1 MKNTKIKQ
9 TLFLSLLSSVL
20 LLCTQFVVYN
30 IRIPLN
36 GDETLIVK
44 RISNSKIL
52 TDGIFKFDADNIEHD
67 TTCCFINTSLDQEL
81 IEVKEQISTDRKAK
95 RTIGTLP
102 ITDRKKLYEY
112 LKHLKDANYR
122 YIILDISLDKGIDHE
137 YNDSLVDLISKM
149 DRICIVK
156 SKDKDL
162 LDPKL
167 ENKSGFVSYSKT
179 PDVSDFVKFELYH
192 NENGKIEYSLPF
204 KAYCEITGASIT
216 PYGFFAIEKG
226 EDRELINRCVYPI
239 FDKKFTPKSKS
250 ANKSANYKNSI
261 LNHEIYHNLGI
272 LFKDL
277 ETNDKRIKTI
287 SENRIVVIGNFSELE
302 KSDRHNTYV
311 GEQPGAYIL
320 YSILQNLLNNR
331 HKALHLWLV
340 LLIVLLYF
348 LISFCIIQRVSIFVP
363 EKIMKH
369 EMLFDILGFTTF
381 GFLFLSIAIILY
393 LSYQITFLAWIPT
406 LWFTLLSKFSKLY
419 HQK

>member
-30 IRIPLN
+30 IGIPLN

-44 RISNSKIL
+44 RISNSKFLTERIL
-52 TDGIFKFDADNIEHD
+52 KFDTDNIVRD
-67 TTCCFINTSLDQEL
+67 TACCFINTSLDQEL
-81 IEVKEQISTDRKAK
+81 IEVKERISPDAERI
-95 RTIGTLP
+95 IGTLP

-122 YIILDISLDKGIDHE
+122 YIILDIPLDKGIDHE

-149 DRICIVK
+149 DRIGIVK
-156 SKDKDL
+156 SKDKEL

-167 ENKSGFVSYSKT
+167 ENKSGFVTYSKT

-192 NENGKIEYSLPF
+192 SENGKLKYSLPF

-216 PYGFFAIEKG
+216 PYGSFALENG
-226 EDRELINRCVYPI
+226 GNRELINRCVYPI
-239 FDKKFTPKSKS
+239 FDKRLTYKTVDKSIKDPNTDS
-250 ANKSANYKNSI
+250 NRLIYK
-261 LNHEIYHNLGI
+261 NLGI
-272 LFKDL
+272 LLKDT
-277 ETNDKRIKTI
+277 EVNEKKIKTD

-302 KSDRHNTYV
+302 NSDWHNTYV

-320 YSILQNLLNNR
+320 YTILQNLLNNR
-331 HKALHLWLV
+331 HKVLHLWQA
-340 LLIVLLYF
+340 LLFVLLYF

-406 LWFTLLSKFSKLY
+406 LWFTLLSKLSKLY